1 MDDPAVTRNCYI
13 LIYEREDER
22 EREFTEMDVSTDPG
36 NDVEGE
42 ELEDNIEFVQKQE
55 GSTSLLIGPYQ
66 VHAEDIKSLEGSN
79 WITDQ
84 VVNSYLYMVQSCTND
99 TAFLDSFWVPHCI
112 RKGVMQVRKVD
123 NLETKRVLL
132 IPVHKPAHWGLVIAY
147 IQEGYFIVVDT
158 LKAFGK
164 KVATIVRRFLLRHK
178 IVASRNKAL
187 EQKFK
192 PPVGHVDHCGPYI
205 LQVAKNEALQ
215 LPQIRKWKEMSLIRQ
230 EIKGEIF
237 RKQIC
242 VK

>member
-22 EREFTEMDVSTDPG
+22 EREFTEMDVSTDSG

-66 VHAEDIKSLEGSN
+66 VNAEDIKSLEGSN

-123 NLETKRVLL
+123 NLETKRVVDPCAQTCTLGTSDCIHPRGIL
-132 IPVHKPAHWGLVIAY
+132 HCSRHTQSIWEESSHNRQALPASA
-147 IQEGYFIVVDT
+147 
-158 LKAFGK
+158 
-164 KVATIVRRFLLRHK
+164 
-178 IVASRNKAL
+178 
-187 EQKFK
+187 
-192 PPVGHVDHCGPYI
+192 
-205 LQVAKNEALQ
+205 
-215 LPQIRKWKEMSLIRQ
+215 
-230 EIKGEIF
+230 
-237 RKQIC
+237 
-242 VK
+242 